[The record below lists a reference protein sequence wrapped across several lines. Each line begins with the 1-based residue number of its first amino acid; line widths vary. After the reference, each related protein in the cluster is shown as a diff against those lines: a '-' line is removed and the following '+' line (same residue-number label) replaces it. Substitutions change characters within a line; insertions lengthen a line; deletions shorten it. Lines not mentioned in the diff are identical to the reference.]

1 MADVTMT
8 ARASNVEIAT
18 REVLSRLRQVPAT
31 ARIAFRMLLKIRI
44 GTLKVTLPNGKALLF
59 EGEQPGPNAEFVIH
73 DYRCIGR
80 AAAGG
85 DIGFAEG
92 YMANQWDTPDLTALL
107 ELFSSNLDNQPDL
120 AKGGPVQRFVHW
132 IYHRMRPNTR
142 KGAKKNIEA
151 HYDLGNDFYEQWLD
165 PTMTYSSARFESE
178 SQSLEDAQRSKYR
191 QLAEMIGL
199 EKDHHVLEIGC
210 GWGGFAEYAA
220 RDVGARVTCLTLSP
234 SQREYAIARMER
246 LQLSDRVEIKLQDY
260 RDETG
265 TYDRVASIEMFEAV
279 GQEYWTSFFSKVS
292 DVLKPGG
299 RAGLQIISIRD
310 DIFEAYSK
318 RADFIQRYIFPG
330 GILPSKEK
338 LGEEFDKA
346 KLALKTVE
354 SFALDYARTLAEW
367 HERFE
372 EKWET
377 IRPMGFDERFRRM
390 WKFYLSYCEAGFK
403 TGRIDVA
410 QYALAKS

>member
-1 MADVTMT
+1 MADVTMN

-44 GTLKVTLPNGKALLF
+44 GTLKVSLPNGKALLF
-59 EGEQPGPNAEFVIH
+59 EGGEPGPNAEFVIH

-107 ELFSSNLDNQPDL
+107 ELFSSNLDNQPNL

-234 SQREYAIARMER
+234 SQREYAIERMER

-279 GQEYWTSFFSKVS
+279 GQEYWPSFFSKVS
-292 DVLKPGG
+292 EVLKPGG
-299 RAGLQIISIRD
+299 QAGLQIISIRD
-310 DIFEAYSK
+310 DIFDSYSK

-330 GILPSKEK
+330 GILPSMEK
-338 LGEEFDKA
+338 LNAEFDKA
-346 KLALKTVE
+346 KLALKTAE

-372 EKWET
+372 EKWDT

>member
-1 MADVTMT
+1 MADVTMN

-44 GTLKVTLPNGKALLF
+44 GTLKVSLPNGKALLF

-107 ELFSSNLDNQPDL
+107 ELFSSNLDNQPNL

-142 KGAKKNIEA
+142 KGARKNIEA

-178 SQSLEDAQRSKYR
+178 SQTLEDAQRSKYR

-234 SQREYAIARMER
+234 SQREYAIERMER

-279 GQEYWTSFFSKVS
+279 GQEYWPSFFSKVS
-292 DVLKPGG
+292 EVLKPGG
-299 RAGLQIISIRD
+299 QAGLQIISIRD
-310 DIFEAYSK
+310 DIFDSYSK

-330 GILPSKEK
+330 GILPSMEK
-338 LGEEFDKA
+338 LNAEFDKA
-346 KLALKTVE
+346 KLALKTSE

-372 EKWET
+372 EKWDT

>member
-1 MADVTMT
+1 MADVTMN

-59 EGEQPGPNAEFVIH
+59 EGELPGPAAKFVIH

-92 YMANQWDTPDLTALL
+92 YMADQWDTPDLTALL

-142 KGAKKNIEA
+142 KGARKNIEA

-234 SQREYAIARMER
+234 SQREYAIERMER

-279 GQEYWTSFFSKVS
+279 GQEYWPSFFSKVS

-310 DIFEAYSK
+310 DIFEAYAK

-338 LGEEFDKA
+338 LNEEFDKA

-367 HERFE
+367 HECFE
-372 EKWET
+372 EKWDT
-377 IRPMGFDERFRRM
+377 IQPMGFDERFRRM